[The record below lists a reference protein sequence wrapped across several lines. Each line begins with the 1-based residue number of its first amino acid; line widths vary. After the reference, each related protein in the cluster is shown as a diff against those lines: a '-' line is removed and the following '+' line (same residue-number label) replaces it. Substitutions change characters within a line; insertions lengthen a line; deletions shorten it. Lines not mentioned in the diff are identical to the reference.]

1 MKLIILF
8 IAIISMLF
16 TMWRVCETKEMG
28 LDQVIIIA
36 TDMFYILAISTKM
49 I

>member
-1 MKLIILF
+1 MKLIVLF
-8 IAIISMLF
+8 IAIISMVF

-36 TDMFYILAISTKM
+36 VDMFYIIAISAR
-49 I
+49 II